1 MFVVRTRRECQYTG
15 HMTREYVCHIDIAP
29 GAPHVPSVWGKEGSS
44 VTDRF
49 YEELGAAIRTRR
61 EALGMTQAELGSR
74 IELSR
79 TSVTN
84 LECGRQRLLIDQFCK
99 LADVLGCDREE
110 LLSAAVAAAA
120 EDEPPMA
127 DLSSMPTVA
136 EFVEKTLRSTERK
149 R

>member
-1 MFVVRTRRECQYTG
+1 M
-15 HMTREYVCHIDIAP
+15 
-29 GAPHVPSVWGKEGSS
+29 SS
-44 VTDRF
+44 TDGF
-49 YEELGAAIRTRR
+49 YEELGKAIRLRR
-61 EALGMTQAELGSR
+61 EALGMTQAELGTR

-84 LECGRQRLLIDQFCK
+84 LECGRQRLLLDQFCK
-99 LADVLGCDREE
+99 LADVLGCGREE
-110 LLSAAVAAAA
+110 LISAAVAAAA

-127 DLSSMPTVA
+127 DLSSMPAVA

>member
-1 MFVVRTRRECQYTG
+1 M
-15 HMTREYVCHIDIAP
+15 
-29 GAPHVPSVWGKEGSS
+29 S

-49 YEELGAAIRTRR
+49 YEELGKAIRVRR
-61 EALGMTQAELGSR
+61 EALGLTQAQLGAR

-84 LECGRQRLLIDQFCK
+84 LECGRQRLLIDQFCR
-99 LADVLGCDREE
+99 LAEVLGCEREE
-110 LLSAAVAAAA
+110 LLAAAVAAAS
-120 EDEPPMA
+120 ENEPPMA
-127 DLSSMPTVA
+127 DLSSMPMVA